1 VAALEADGGAALA
14 EFLKRQRW
22 FAAKAR
28 GIGVVRIEDWAIL
41 DPRGPLLLALLDV
54 DGERYYL
61 PLAVSASADDGDAI
75 ARVGS
80 LVVVEGHAD
89 TAFGRRML
97 EAISAGRE
105 ITSQAGSFR
114 CRPMTPRAV
123 PGGPDATAIDV
134 RRLSGEQSNTSIA
147 LGREL
152 ILKSLRR
159 PRPGVNPE
167 IEVTQFLTTRGFP
180 HVPRLVGWMDYA
192 GPAGETAT
200 LSVLQGF
207 VANDGD
213 GWHHVLRALGRAVDA
228 LTSHSSDPRDTRRAS
243 SDDPLIREMRE
254 LGRVTG
260 ALHAALASDAVDP
273 AFAPEPV
280 TNADARHW
288 ESGVAAALD
297 RASANAAIGRGDPE
311 LARGL
316 RDATAGGD
324 GRRAVRAGL
333 DLLVAAGAHK
343 IRCHGDYHLGQ
354 VLKTRDSFVVI
365 DFEGEPGRPIA
376 ERRAKQS
383 PLRDVAGMLRS
394 LNYAVNS
401 VGRARKVG
409 ERAEAALWLEDW
421 ERLARNAFL
430 DGYASATDQSPVRL
444 VPPSRDD
451 ILRACAPFEIDKA
464 CYELAYELDNRPD
477 WVEIPLAGLSRLL
490 ERG

>member
-1 VAALEADGGAALA
+1 MTPSEVVAVLESDGGAALR
-14 EFLKRQRW
+14 EFLRRQRW

-28 GIGVVRIEDWAIL
+28 GLDAVRIEDWAVL
-41 DPRGPLLLALLDV
+41 DERGPVLLALLDV

-61 PLAVSASADDGDAI
+61 PLAVSDSAGEDDAI

-80 LVVVEGHAD
+80 QMVVEGHAD
-89 TAFGRRML
+89 PAFGRRIL

-105 ITSQAGSFR
+105 VTGQAGSFR
-114 CRPMTPRAV
+114 CRPMTPWA
-123 PGGPDATAIDV
+123 GPDDSDGTGIDV

-167 IEVTQFLTTRGFP
+167 IEITQFLTARGFP
-180 HVPRLVGWMDYA
+180 HAPRLVGWMDYA
-192 GPAGETAT
+192 GAAGETAT

-213 GWHHVLRALGRAVDA
+213 GWRHVLRALGRDA
-228 LTSHSSDPRDTRRAS
+228 RDARRTTP
-243 SDDPLIREMRE
+243 DDPLIREMRE

-260 ALHAALASDAVDP
+260 ELHAALASDSADP
-273 AFAPEPV
+273 VFAPEPI
-280 TNADARHW
+280 TAEDARRW
-288 ESGVAAALD
+288 ASGIAAALD
-297 RASANAAIGRGDPE
+297 RASSNADRGDPE
-311 LARGL
+311 LARAL
-316 RDATAGGD
+316 RGVSAGGD
-324 GRRAVRAGL
+324 GIIAIRAGL
-333 DLLVAAGAHK
+333 DLLAAGAHK

-376 ERRAKQS
+376 ERRAKES

-394 LNYAVNS
+394 LNYAVNT
-401 VGRARKVG
+401 VGREGEVG
-409 ERAEAALWLEDW
+409 SRAQVALWLERW
-421 ERLARNAFL
+421 ERQARDAFL
-430 DGYASATDQSPVRL
+430 DGYTSATGRSPVRL
-444 VPPSRDD
+444 VPPWRDE
-451 ILRACAPFEIDKA
+451 LRRACAPFEIDKA

-477 WVEIPLAGLSRLL
+477 WVAIPLAGLSRLL

>member
-1 VAALEADGGAALA
+1 MTPAEVVAVLEGDGGAALG
-14 EFLKRQRW
+14 EFLRRQRW

-28 GIGVVRIEDWAIL
+28 GLDAVRIEDWAVL
-41 DPRGPLLLALLDV
+41 DQRGPLLLALLDV

-61 PLAVSASADDGDAI
+61 PLAVSAAADDGDAI

-80 LVVVEGHAD
+80 RIVIEGHAD
-89 TAFGRRML
+89 PAFGRRML
-97 EAISAGRE
+97 EAISTGRE
-105 ITSQAGSFR
+105 IAGQVGSFR
-114 CRPMTPRAV
+114 CRPMEPWVV
-123 PGGPDATAIDV
+123 PGAADAAAIDV
-134 RRLSGEQSNTSIA
+134 KRLSAEQSNTSIA

-167 IEVTQFLTTRGFP
+167 IEITQFLTARGFP

-192 GPAGETAT
+192 GAAGETAT

-207 VANDGD
+207 VDNDGD
-213 GWHHVLRALGRAVDA
+213 GWRHVLRALGRDA
-228 LTSHSSDPRDTRRAS
+228 RDTHRAS
-243 SDDPLIREMRE
+243 PDDPLIREMGE

-260 ALHAALASDAVDP
+260 ELHAALASDPVDP

-280 TNADARHW
+280 TAEDAQRW
-288 ESGVAAALD
+288 ESGIAAALD
-297 RASANAAIGRGDPE
+297 RASSNADRGDPE
-311 LARGL
+311 LARAL
-316 RDATAGGD
+316 RGVSAGGD
-324 GRRAVRAGL
+324 RNIAIRAGL
-333 DLLVAAGAHK
+333 DLLAAAGAHK

-394 LNYAVNS
+394 LNYAVNT
-401 VGRARKVG
+401 VGRAREAG
-409 ERAEAALWLEDW
+409 DRAGVALWLESW
-421 ERLARNAFL
+421 ERLARDAFL
-430 DGYASATDQSPVRL
+430 DGYASATGRSSVRL
-444 VPPSRDD
+444 VPPSRDEL
-451 ILRACAPFEIDKA
+451 LRACAPFEIDKA

-477 WVEIPLAGLSRLL
+477 WVAIPLAGLSRLL

>member
-1 VAALEADGGAALA
+1 VTPSDVVAVLEGNGGAALG
-14 EFLKRQRW
+14 EFLRRQRW

-28 GIGVVRIEDWAIL
+28 GLDAVRIEDWAVL
-41 DPRGPLLLALLDV
+41 DQRGPLLLVLLDV

-61 PLAVSASADDGDAI
+61 PLAVSASADDSDAI
-75 ARVGS
+75 TRVGS
-80 LVVVEGHAD
+80 RMVVEGHAD
-89 TAFGRRML
+89 PAFGRRML

-105 ITSQAGSFR
+105 IAGQTGGFR
-114 CRPMTPRAV
+114 CRPMTPMAA
-123 PGGPDATAIDV
+123 PMGGTTTAIDV
-134 RRLSGEQSNTSIA
+134 QRLSGEQSNTSIA

-167 IEVTQFLTTRGFP
+167 IEITQFLTARGFP

-192 GPAGETAT
+192 GAAGETAT

-213 GWHHVLRALGRAVDA
+213 GWRHVLRALGRDA
-228 LTSHSSDPRDTRRAS
+228 RDARRTTP
-243 SDDPLIREMRE
+243 DDPLMRAMGE

-260 ALHAALASDAVDP
+260 ELHSALASDPMDR
-273 AFAPEPV
+273 AFAPEPI
-280 TNADARHW
+280 TAEDARRW
-288 ESGVAAALD
+288 TSDITAALD
-297 RASANAAIGRGDPE
+297 RASSNADRGDPE
-311 LARGL
+311 LARAL
-316 RDATAGGD
+316 RGVSAGGD
-324 GRRAVRAGL
+324 GTIAIRAGL
-333 DLLVAAGAHK
+333 DLLAAGAHK

-365 DFEGEPGRPIA
+365 DFEGEPGRPIG

-394 LNYAVNS
+394 LNYAVNT
-401 VGRARKVG
+401 VGRQREAGSRAR
-409 ERAEAALWLEDW
+409 AALWLERW
-421 ERLARNAFL
+421 ERLARDAFL
-430 DGYASATDQSPVRL
+430 DGYASATSRSPVCL
-444 VPPSRDD
+444 VPPSRDAL
-451 ILRACAPFEIDKA
+451 LRACAPFEIDKA

-477 WVEIPLAGLSRLL
+477 WVAIPLAGLSRLL

>member
-1 VAALEADGGAALA
+1 MTPAEVVAVLEGDGGAALG
-14 EFLKRQRW
+14 EFLRRQRW

-28 GIGVVRIEDWAIL
+28 GLDAVRIEDWAVL
-41 DPRGPLLLALLDV
+41 DQRGPLLLALLDV

-61 PLAVSASADDGDAI
+61 PLAVSAVAGEGDVI
-75 ARVGS
+75 ARGGS
-80 LVVVEGHAD
+80 RIVVEGHAD
-89 TAFGRRML
+89 AAFGRRML

-105 ITSQAGSFR
+105 VTGQAGSFR
-114 CRPMTPRAV
+114 CRPMTPVAA
-123 PGGPDATAIDV
+123 PIGGDPTAIDV
-134 RRLSGEQSNTSIA
+134 QRLSGEQSNTSIA

-167 IEVTQFLTTRGFP
+167 IEITQFLTARGFP

-192 GPAGETAT
+192 GAAGETAT

-207 VANDGD
+207 VDNDGD
-213 GWHHVLRALGRAVDA
+213 GWRHVLRALGRDA
-228 LTSHSSDPRDTRRAS
+228 RDTHRAS
-243 SDDPLIREMRE
+243 PDDPLIREMRE

-260 ALHAALASDAVDP
+260 ELHAALASDPVDP

-280 TNADARHW
+280 TAEDAQRW
-288 ESGVAAALD
+288 ESGIAAALD
-297 RASANAAIGRGDPE
+297 RASSNADRGDPE
-311 LARGL
+311 LARTL
-316 RDATAGGD
+316 RGVSAGGN
-324 GRRAVRAGL
+324 GTIAIRAGL
-333 DLLVAAGAHK
+333 DLLAAGGAHK

-394 LNYAVNS
+394 LNYAVNT
-401 VGRARKVG
+401 VGREGEVG
-409 ERAEAALWLEDW
+409 SRGQAALWLERW
-421 ERLARNAFL
+421 ERLARDAFL
-430 DGYASATDQSPVRL
+430 DGYASATGRSPVRL
-444 VPPSRDD
+444 VPPSRDEL
-451 ILRACAPFEIDKA
+451 LRACAPFEIDKA

-477 WVEIPLAGLSRLL
+477 WVAIPLAGLSRLL
-490 ERG
+490 ERR